1 MEPIYLSKID
11 MVTAALRELIM
22 NGEFHAGDSLRQRDL
37 AERFNVSATPVREA
51 LRRLESEGL
60 VSHSPHA
67 GVSVVEVDYGATVE
81 NFRIRAALEGL
92 AVELAAERVTD
103 EDVRGLE
110 EINAKLAR
118 QRQPQKISELN
129 RELHFRIYELAAS
142 PLLISLLR
150 RLWNS
155 FPLGPQVVRPL
166 EQSVEQHAGIIE
178 ALAAHDAAKAARL
191 TQEHVLEAMRSLAKE
206 PAAEPALATTAS

>member
-1 MEPIYLSKID
+1 MELTYLSKID

-67 GVSVVEVDYGATVE
+67 GVSVVEVDYGATME

-103 EDVRGLE
+103 EDIEELE
-110 EINAKLAR
+110 
-118 QRQPQKISELN
+118 ELN
-129 RELHFRIYELAAS
+129 RRLAAHEGPQEADEINRRLHFRIYELAGS

-150 RLWNS
+150 RLWSS
-155 FPLGPQVVRPL
+155 FPLGPQVVRPID
-166 EQSVEQHAGIIE
+166 QSVAQHAAIIE
-178 ALAAHDAAKAARL
+178 ALRDHDAAAASSL
-191 TQEHVLEAMRSLAKE
+191 TQQHILEAMRSQALQAA
-206 PAAEPALATTAS
+206 PA

>member
-1 MEPIYLSKID
+1 MEPLYLSKID

-22 NGEFHAGDSLRQRDL
+22 HGEFHAGDSLRQRDL

-60 VSHSPHA
+60 VRHSPHA
-67 GVSVVEVDYGATVE
+67 GVSVVEVDYGATME

-103 EDVRGLE
+103 EDIEELE
-110 EINAKLAR
+110 
-118 QRQPQKISELN
+118 ELN
-129 RELHFRIYELAAS
+129 RQLAAHEGHQQADELNRRLHFRIYELAGS

-150 RLWNS
+150 RLWSS
-155 FPLGPQVVRPL
+155 FPLGPQVVRPID
-166 EQSVEQHAGIIE
+166 QSIEQHAAIID
-178 ALAAHDAAKAARL
+178 ALRDRDAAAASAL
-191 TQEHVLEAMRSLAKE
+191 TQQHILEAMRSQ
-206 PAAEPALATTAS
+206 ALQPTAS

>member
-1 MEPIYLSKID
+1 
-11 MVTAALRELIM
+11 
-22 NGEFHAGDSLRQRDL
+22 
-37 AERFNVSATPVREA
+37 VREA

-60 VSHSPHA
+60 VRHSPHA

-142 PLLISLLR
+142 PLLLSLLR

-166 EQSVEQHAGIIE
+166 EQSVEQHAGIID
-178 ALAAHDAAKAARL
+178 ALAAHDAATAAKL
-191 TQEHVLEAMRSLAKE
+191 TQEHVLEAMRSLA
-206 PAAEPALATTAS
+206 PEPALATTAS